1 MRNQG
6 ILYIIMLA
14 CLLAGCGEKETVLRF
29 HAATYNGF
37 RPEVQIGQA
46 SWQATMDSV
55 QGNGEV
61 SLPVDHPVLATVQ
74 FGKYDKRTVY
84 IESGK
89 ELAIAYDC
97 GKGTKK
103 FTVSGDLEAENKF
116 LEPGSKFYL
125 PLASPLSKSSI
136 TETMQRADSILQVN
150 RTRLAETE
158 FSPAFKQLQ
167 EAQLELQL
175 GEWLGRLFVLQDTAA
190 YIQALS
196 QHLPQGGQWM
206 EMPGYCDFMKSAVR
220 RLGLLEYKGKVEER
234 DALAVKY
241 TLEHIQEPNIRAY
254 LLDLYI
260 MPILTSGGVAG
271 NEKYVEIYRQN
282 ITDSA
287 RLAKLEGVIKTFDK
301 VAAGQPCPDFCL
313 KDVNG
318 KEVRLADL
326 AGKYVYIDLWA
337 TWCGPCKG
345 EMPSLA
351 KLEEEFA
358 GKDITFVSI
367 SIDRNKDIDLWK
379 KTVADMKLGGVQLHL
394 AENWDWLKNF
404 MPTNLSVPR
413 FILLD
418 KEGKIINATMTRP
431 SDKATKTTFEEL
443 LKN

>member
-1 MRNQG
+1 
-6 ILYIIMLA
+6 
-14 CLLAGCGEKETVLRF
+14 
-29 HAATYNGF
+29 
-37 RPEVQIGQA
+37 
-46 SWQATMDSV
+46 
-55 QGNGEV
+55 
-61 SLPVDHPVLATVQ
+61 
-74 FGKYDKRTVY
+74 
-84 IESGK
+84 
-89 ELAIAYDC
+89 
-97 GKGTKK
+97 
-103 FTVSGDLEAENKF
+103 
-116 LEPGSKFYL
+116 
-125 PLASPLSKSSI
+125 
-136 TETMQRADSILQVN
+136 
-150 RTRLAETE
+150 
-158 FSPAFKQLQ
+158 
-167 EAQLELQL
+167 
-175 GEWLGRLFVLQDTAA
+175 
-190 YIQALS
+190 
-196 QHLPQGGQWM
+196 M
-206 EMPGYCDFMKSAVR
+206 EYT
-220 RLGLLEYKGKVEER
+220 GKVEER